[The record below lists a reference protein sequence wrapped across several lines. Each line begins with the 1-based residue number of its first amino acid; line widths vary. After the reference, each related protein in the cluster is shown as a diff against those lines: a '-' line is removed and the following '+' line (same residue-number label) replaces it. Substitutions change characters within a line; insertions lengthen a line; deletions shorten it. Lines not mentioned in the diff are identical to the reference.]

1 MLVAI
6 DTSGAM
12 SGLALMRDGELLA
25 EIAWQS
31 ERRHSEQLLPQLDAL
46 CRLVGVAPTD
56 LTHVAV
62 SIGPG
67 SWSGIRVGISV
78 AKGLAL
84 ANTAHVIGINALDV
98 LAWPMRHRAP
108 ITACISLGRGRF
120 ATAEYL
126 HPSWLIGAITPTNCH
141 VSEMHVP
148 ADHLLVY
155 EPHIRTLLP
164 DHMAH
169 HPHHHAAFPQ
179 PRTLADIA
187 THRLHTSPTQSDT
200 IIEPLYLGEP
210 VQLKP

>member
-6 DTSGAM
+6 DTSGTM

-31 ERRHSEQLLPQLDAL
+31 DRRHSEQLLPQLDAL
-46 CRLVGVAPTD
+46 CRLVGVAPAD

-84 ANTAHVIGINALDV
+84 ANSAHVIGINALDV

-120 ATAEYL
+120 ATSAYP
-126 HPSWLIGAITPTNCH
+126 HPAWPIGTMTPTNCH
-141 VSEMHVP
+141 ISEMHIP

-155 EPHIRTLLP
+155 EPHMRTLLP
-164 DHMAH
+164 DTVVNHL
-169 HPHHHAAFPQ
+169 HHHVAFPQ
-179 PRTLADIA
+179 PRTLAEIA
-187 THRLHTSPTQSDT
+187 THRLRTSPYQPDT
-200 IIEPLYLGEP
+200 VIEPLYLGEP
-210 VQLKP
+210 VQPKP